1 MIKTSVVRRSPLLFI
16 FITVFVDLLG
26 YGMVIPLLPFYVTR
40 QSGGAAVAGAL
51 GSVYALMQLLSG
63 PQALFS
69 LTMILGPTMASLS
82 FERLGTSAPYWLGG
96 LLAAAALLI
105 AHVALRRSASTD

>member
-1 MIKTSVVRRSPLLFI
+1 MESGVVIVVGYSSVYHTHMALINGRRAARRSPLLFI

-51 GSVYALMQLLSG
+51 GSAYALMQLFSG
-63 PQALFS
+63 PVIGALS
-69 LTMILGPTMASLS
+69 DAYG
-82 FERLGTSAPYWLGG
+82 
-96 LLAAAALLI
+96 
-105 AHVALRRSASTD
+105 RRPV